1 MVHQHD
7 RDRHLV
13 LASARQPDPMRPRH
27 GSALNDV
34 DTTTSGGTSSSPETV
49 PRTSLPTDEGRVFAV
64 VVAFVVAAGAVV
76 VIAALVGRTI
86 HPAGA
91 APFLACALP
100 VLVGVAIT
108 AVEARRTP
116 RPRRHQAPDERPR
129 RQRGQRPTGP

>member
-13 LASARQPDPMRPRH
+13 LASARQPGPMLPHTGLDSTTSTR
-27 GSALNDV
+27 
-34 DTTTSGGTSSSPETV
+34 TTSGGTTSSPETV
-49 PRTSLPTDEGRVFAV
+49 SRMPLPTNEGRVFAV
-64 VVAFVVAAGAVV
+64 VVAFMVAAGVVAVV
-76 VIAALVGRTI
+76 AALVGRTI

-108 AVEARRTP
+108 AVEARRAP
-116 RPRRHQAPDERPR
+116 RPRRHPVSGERTR
-129 RQRGQRPTGP
+129 WQRSSHPTGP